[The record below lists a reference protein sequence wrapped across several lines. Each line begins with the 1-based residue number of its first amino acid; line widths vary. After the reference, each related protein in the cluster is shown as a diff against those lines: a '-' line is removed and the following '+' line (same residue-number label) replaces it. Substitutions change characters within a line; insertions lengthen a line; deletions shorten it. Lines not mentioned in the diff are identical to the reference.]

1 MKKRTIN
8 HSLNRH
14 CGLHRGLRTAIDP
27 QSPKQEALSLML
39 RRWRMCLRHDGIK
52 GVFSL
57 LVLLFLVSSMTAQQ
71 MESEY
76 DGKPDKKKNATYFSN
91 GLQSKYREDTE
102 GAIRNFEQALRFMPD
117 DAASMYELSEQ
128 YSNAGRIEE
137 AFNMI
142 QKAAKIEPEN
152 KWYQMRLGLFY
163 RNLEQYNDFIK
174 LYEKLTQKYPE
185 DPDMLSELIDAYLV
199 TENYSKALEKM
210 DLLEQQ
216 VGENEFITEQRL
228 QVFKRQGNTKK
239 VVSELEKLIEQNPDN
254 IRYYGLLASFYA
266 ENGKIKEAIK
276 TYEKIEEINPEHPYI
291 NVSLLELYD
300 MTGDKDKAFDELLAA
315 IRNKNLDITTKAN
328 TYDYWMN
335 KNQGAS
341 NIDEQARQCGEA
353 FVETHPDNKL
363 GYLILGSCYFIEENA
378 VKSKE
383 LYQKVLAID
392 STDFFGW
399 QNLIVSESRLN
410 ENEAVRD
417 HAVAAL
423 KYYPMQ
429 PVFYWYAGVA
439 NAVMENNEDAI
450 SYLEKGRRYTSDKM
464 QMSEFDAFLGDI
476 YHQQGEED
484 KAFDAYDR
492 TLRNNPDNALVLN
505 NYAYYLSLRGERL
518 EEALEMAIRA
528 NELVPD
534 NVYYTDTYAWVLY
547 KLGRY
552 KEAEKIMKKCL
563 GLEKNPSGANLEHYG
578 DILLKLGKESE
589 AMEYWK
595 KAQQAGGAS
604 KELDQKLKH

>member
-1 MKKRTIN
+1 
-8 HSLNRH
+8 
-14 CGLHRGLRTAIDP
+14 
-27 QSPKQEALSLML
+27 
-39 RRWRMCLRHDGIK
+39 MCLRHDGIK

-76 DGKPDKKKNATYFSN
+76 DGKPDKKKNATFFSN

-185 DPDMLSELIDAYLV
+185 DPDMLNELIDAYLV

-476 YHQQGEED
+476 YHQQGDED

-505 NYAYYLSLRGERL
+505 NYAYYLAVKGQDLDK
-518 EEALEMAIRA
+518 ALEMSTKAIA
-528 NELVPD
+528 AEPD
-534 NVYYTDTYAWVLY
+534 NPTYLDTHAWVLY
-547 KLGRY
+547 MKGDY
-552 KEAEKIMKKCL
+552 KEAEKHMKKAL
-563 GLEKNPSGANLEHYG
+563 KLLKEPDATYTKHYEA
-578 DILLKLGKESE
+578 ILNKLGKN
-589 AMEYWK
+589 
-595 KAQQAGGAS
+595 
-604 KELDQKLKH
+604 

>member
-1 MKKRTIN
+1 MNNLRHT
-8 HSLNRH
+8 SNRH

-39 RRWRMCLRHDGIK
+39 GRWRMCLRHDGIK

-76 DGKPDKKKNATYFSN
+76 DGKPDKKKNATFFSN

-276 TYEKIEEINPEHPYI
+276 TYEKIKEINPEHPYI

-399 QNLIVSESRLN
+399 QNLIISESRLN

-476 YHQQGEED
+476 YHQQGDED

-528 NELVPD
+528 NELIPD

>member
-1 MKKRTIN
+1 
-8 HSLNRH
+8 
-14 CGLHRGLRTAIDP
+14 
-27 QSPKQEALSLML
+27 
-39 RRWRMCLRHDGIK
+39 
-52 GVFSL
+52 
-57 LVLLFLVSSMTAQQ
+57 MTAQQ

-76 DGKPDKKKNATYFSN
+76 DGKPDKKKNATFFSN

-439 NAVMENNEDAI
+439 NAVMENNVDAI
-450 SYLEKGRRYTSDKM
+450 NYLEKGRRYTSDKM

-476 YHQQGEED
+476 YHQQGDED

>member
-1 MKKRTIN
+1 M
-8 HSLNRH
+8 SLI
-14 CGLHRGLRTAIDP
+14 CAP
-27 QSPKQEALSLML
+27 
-39 RRWRMCLRHDGIK
+39 
-52 GVFSL
+52 
-57 LVLLFLVSSMTAQQ
+57 LFAQQ

-399 QNLIVSESRLN
+399 QNLIISESRLN

-439 NAVMENNEDAI
+439 NAVMENNVDAI
-450 SYLEKGRRYTSDKM
+450 NYLEKGRRYTSDKM

-476 YHQQGEED
+476 YHQQGDED

>member
-14 CGLHRGLRTAIDP
+14 CGLDP
-27 QSPKQEALSLML
+27 QSPKQERLVSVL
-39 RRWRMCLRHDGIK
+39 RRWRMLLRHDGK
-52 GVFSL
+52 RTVFIIAILGMSL
-57 LVLLFLVSSMTAQQ
+57 ICAPLFAQQ

-399 QNLIVSESRLN
+399 QNLIISESRLN

-439 NAVMENNEDAI
+439 NAVMENNVDAI
-450 SYLEKGRRYTSDKM
+450 NYLEKGRRYTSDKM

-476 YHQQGEED
+476 YHQQGDED

>member
-1 MKKRTIN
+1 
-8 HSLNRH
+8 
-14 CGLHRGLRTAIDP
+14 
-27 QSPKQEALSLML
+27 
-39 RRWRMCLRHDGIK
+39 MCLRHDGIK
-52 GVFSL
+52 GIFSL
-57 LVLLFLVSSMTAQQ
+57 LIMLCLASSMTAQQ

-399 QNLIVSESRLN
+399 QNLIISESRLN

-492 TLRNNPDNALVLN
+492 TLRNNPDNVLVLN
-505 NYAYYLSLRGERL
+505 NYAYYLAVKGQDLDK
-518 EEALEMAIRA
+518 ALEMSTKAIA
-528 NELVPD
+528 AEPD
-534 NVYYTDTYAWVLY
+534 NPTYLDTHAWVLY
-547 KLGRY
+547 MKGDY
-552 KEAEKIMKKCL
+552 KEAEKHMKKAIKL
-563 GLEKNPSGANLEHYG
+563 LKEPDATYTKHYEA
-578 DILLKLGKESE
+578 ILNKLGKN
-589 AMEYWK
+589 
-595 KAQQAGGAS
+595 
-604 KELDQKLKH
+604 

>member
-1 MKKRTIN
+1 
-8 HSLNRH
+8 
-14 CGLHRGLRTAIDP
+14 
-27 QSPKQEALSLML
+27 ML
-39 RRWRMCLRHDGIK
+39 LRHDGK
-52 GVFSL
+52 RTVFIIAILGMSL
-57 LVLLFLVSSMTAQQ
+57 ICAPLFAQQ

-399 QNLIVSESRLN
+399 QNLIISESRLN

-439 NAVMENNEDAI
+439 NAVMENNVDAI
-450 SYLEKGRRYTSDKM
+450 NYLEKGRRYTSDKM

-476 YHQQGEED
+476 YHQQGDED

>member
-1 MKKRTIN
+1 
-8 HSLNRH
+8 
-14 CGLHRGLRTAIDP
+14 
-27 QSPKQEALSLML
+27 ML
-39 RRWRMCLRHDGIK
+39 CLA
-52 GVFSL
+52 
-57 LVLLFLVSSMTAQQ
+57 SSMTAQQ

-76 DGKPDKKKNATYFSN
+76 DGKPDKKKNATFFSN

-341 NIDEQARQCGEA
+341 NIDEQARLCGEA

-383 LYQKVLAID
+383 LYQKVLTID

-399 QNLIVSESRLN
+399 QNLIISESRLN

-518 EEALEMAIRA
+518 EEALEMAIHA

>member
-1 MKKRTIN
+1 
-8 HSLNRH
+8 
-14 CGLHRGLRTAIDP
+14 
-27 QSPKQEALSLML
+27 
-39 RRWRMCLRHDGIK
+39 
-52 GVFSL
+52 
-57 LVLLFLVSSMTAQQ
+57 
-71 MESEY
+71 
-76 DGKPDKKKNATYFSN
+76 
-91 GLQSKYREDTE
+91 
-102 GAIRNFEQALRFMPD
+102 
-117 DAASMYELSEQ
+117 
-128 YSNAGRIEE
+128 
-137 AFNMI
+137 
-142 QKAAKIEPEN
+142 
-152 KWYQMRLGLFY
+152 MRLGLFY

-399 QNLIVSESRLN
+399 QNLIISESRLN

>member
-1 MKKRTIN
+1 MAVAAQDI
-8 HSLNRH
+8 
-14 CGLHRGLRTAIDP
+14 G
-27 QSPKQEALSLML
+27 
-39 RRWRMCLRHDGIK
+39 
-52 GVFSL
+52 
-57 LVLLFLVSSMTAQQ
+57 SMFQ
-71 MESEY
+71 
-76 DGKPDKKKNATYFSN
+76 DLPDKRKNATYFSD
-91 GLQSKYREDTE
+91 GLKSKYREDTD
-102 GAIRNFEQALRFMPD
+102 GAIRNFEQALRFGPND
-117 DAASMYELSEQ
+117 HASMYELSEQ
-128 YSNAGRIEE
+128 YYNAGRIEE

-142 QKAAKIEPEN
+142 QKAAQLDPEN

-163 RNLEQYNDFIK
+163 RNLEQYDDFIK
-174 LYEKLTQKYPE
+174 LYEGLTKTYPD

-199 TENYSKALEKM
+199 TEQYDKALKKM
-210 DLLEQQ
+210 DVLEEM
-216 VGENEFITEQRL
+216 VGANELITEQRL
-228 QVFKRQGNTKK
+228 SVYRRQGNTKK
-239 VVSELEKLIEQNPDN
+239 VVSELEKLIKQNPDN
-254 IRYYGLLASFYA
+254 LRYYGLLAQLYA
-266 ENGKIKEAIK
+266 ENGKTKDALK
-276 TYEKIEEINPEHPYI
+276 TYERMKEVNPEHPYI
-291 NVSLLELYD
+291 NISLLELYE
-300 MTGDKDKAFDELLAA
+300 MNGETDKAFNELLNA
-315 IRNKNLDITTKAN
+315 IRNKNLDLTTKAN

-439 NAVMENNEDAI
+439 NAVMENNVDAI

-476 YHQQGEED
+476 YHQQGDED

-518 EEALEMAIRA
+518 EEALEMAIHA

>member
-1 MKKRTIN
+1 MKNRTIN

-14 CGLHRGLRTAIDP
+14 CGLDP
-27 QSPKQEALSLML
+27 QSPKQERLVSVL
-39 RRWRMCLRHDGIK
+39 RRWRMLLRHDGK
-52 GVFSL
+52 RTVFIIAILGMSL
-57 LVLLFLVSSMTAQQ
+57 ICAPLFAQQ

-76 DGKPDKKKNATYFSN
+76 DGRPDKKKNAIYFSN
-91 GLQSKYREDTE
+91 GLQSKYRDDTE
-102 GAIRNFEQALRFMPD
+102 GAIRNFEQALRYMPD

-128 YSNAGRIEE
+128 YYNADRIEE
-137 AFNMI
+137 ALNMI
-142 QKAAKIEPEN
+142 QKAAKTDPEN

-163 RNLEQYNDFIK
+163 RNLEQYKDFIQ
-174 LYEKLTQKYPE
+174 LFEKLTAKYPD
-185 DPDMLSELIDAYLV
+185 DPDMLSELIEAYLI
-199 TENYSKALEKM
+199 TEKYDKALEKM
-210 DLLEQQ
+210 DILEQQ
-216 VGENEFITEQRL
+216 VGENELITEQRL
-228 QVFKRQGNTKK
+228 QIYKRQGNTKK
-239 VVSELEKLIEQNPDN
+239 VISELEKLIEQNPEN
-254 IRYYGLLASFYA
+254 IRYYGMLASFYSD
-266 ENGKIKEAIK
+266 NGKIKDAIK
-276 TYEKIEEINPEHPYI
+276 TYEKIKEINPEHPYI

-300 MTGDKDKAFDELLAA
+300 MTGEKDKAFDELLAA

-335 KNQGAS
+335 KNQSDS
-341 NIDEQARQCGEA
+341 NIDEQAQQCGQA
-353 FVETHPDNKL
+353 FIETHPDNKL
-363 GYLILGSCYFIEENA
+363 GYLILGSCYLIKENS

-383 LYQKVLAID
+383 LYQKVLTID
-392 STDFFGW
+392 STDFYGW

-423 KYYPMQ
+423 RYYPMQ

-439 NAVMENNEDAI
+439 NAVLENNEDAI
-450 SYLEKGRRYTSDKM
+450 NYLEKGRRYTSDKM

-476 YHQQGEED
+476 YHQQGDED

-505 NYAYYLSLRGERL
+505 NYAYYLSLKGERL

-563 GLEKNPSGANLEHYG
+563 GLEKNPSGSNLEHYG

-589 AMEYWK
+589 AVEYWK

>member
-1 MKKRTIN
+1 
-8 HSLNRH
+8 
-14 CGLHRGLRTAIDP
+14 
-27 QSPKQEALSLML
+27 
-39 RRWRMCLRHDGIK
+39 MCLRHDGIK
-52 GVFSL
+52 GIFSL
-57 LVLLFLVSSMTAQQ
+57 LIMLCLASSMTAQQ

-76 DGKPDKKKNATYFSN
+76 DGKPDKKKNATFFSN

-341 NIDEQARQCGEA
+341 NIDEQARLCGEA

-383 LYQKVLAID
+383 LYQKVLTID

-399 QNLIVSESRLN
+399 QNLIISESRLN

-439 NAVMENNEDAI
+439 NAVLENNEDAI

-476 YHQQGEED
+476 YHQQGDED

-492 TLRNNPDNALVLN
+492 TLHNNPDNALVLN

-563 GLEKNPSGANLEHYG
+563 GLEKNPSGSNLEHYG

>member
-1 MKKRTIN
+1 
-8 HSLNRH
+8 
-14 CGLHRGLRTAIDP
+14 
-27 QSPKQEALSLML
+27 
-39 RRWRMCLRHDGIK
+39 MCLRHDGK
-52 GVFSL
+52 RTVFFIAILGLSFLSSSL
-57 LVLLFLVSSMTAQQ
+57 FAQQ
-71 MESEY
+71 VESEFT
-76 DGKPDKKKNATYFSN
+76 DQPDKKKNATYFSN
-91 GLQSKYREDTE
+91 GLQCKYRDDTD

-128 YSNAGRIEE
+128 YYNAGRIED

-142 QKAAKIEPEN
+142 QRAAKIDPKN
-152 KWYQMRLGLFY
+152 KWYQMRLGQFY
-163 RNLEQYNDFIK
+163 RNLEQYDDFII
-174 LYEKLTQKYPE
+174 LYEGLTKQYPD
-185 DPDMLSELIDAYLV
+185 DPDMLSELIDAYLI
-199 TENYSKALEKM
+199 TENYDKALEKM
-210 DLLEQQ
+210 DLLERQ
-216 VGENEFITEQRL
+216 VGENDFINEQRL
-228 QVFKRQGNTKK
+228 SVYKRQGNTKK
-239 VVSELEKLIEQNPDN
+239 VIAELKKLIEQNPDN
-254 IRYYGLLASFYA
+254 IRYYGMLASLYA
-266 ENGKIKEAIK
+266 DNGNLKEAVK
-276 TYEKIEEINPEHPYI
+276 TYEKIKEINPEHPYI

-300 MTGDKDKAFDELLAA
+300 MMGDKEKAFDELLAA
-315 IRNKNLDITTKAN
+315 IRNKNLDLTTKAT

-341 NIDEQARQCGEA
+341 NIDEQARQCGQA
-353 FVETHPDNKL
+353 FVDTHPDNKI
-363 GYLILGSCYFIEENA
+363 GYLILGSYYLVTENP

-383 LYQKVLAID
+383 LYQKVLSID
-392 STDFFGW
+392 STDFYGW

-410 ENEAVRD
+410 DNEAVRD

-439 NAVMENNEDAI
+439 NAVLENNDDAI
-450 SYLEKGRRYTSDKM
+450 AYLEKGRRYTSDKM
-464 QMSEFDAFLGDI
+464 QMAEFDAFLGDI
-476 YHQQGEED
+476 YHQQGDEA

-492 TLRNNPDNALVLN
+492 TLRNDPDNALVLN

-518 EEALEMAIRA
+518 DEALEMAIRA

-534 NVYYTDTYAWVLY
+534 NVYYLDTYAWVLY

-552 KEAEKIMKKCL
+552 KEAEKMMKKCL

-578 DILLKLGKESE
+578 DILLKLGKDSE

-604 KELDQKLKH
+604 KELDQKLKQ

>member
-14 CGLHRGLRTAIDP
+14 CGLDP
-27 QSPKQEALSLML
+27 QSPKQERLVSVL
-39 RRWRMCLRHDGIK
+39 RRWRMLLRHDGK
-52 GVFSL
+52 RTVFIIAILGMSL
-57 LVLLFLVSSMTAQQ
+57 ICAPLFAQQ

-439 NAVMENNEDAI
+439 NAVMENNVDAI

-476 YHQQGEED
+476 YHQQGDED

-518 EEALEMAIRA
+518 EEALEMAIHA

>member
-1 MKKRTIN
+1 
-8 HSLNRH
+8 
-14 CGLHRGLRTAIDP
+14 
-27 QSPKQEALSLML
+27 
-39 RRWRMCLRHDGIK
+39 MCLRHDGIK

-57 LVLLFLVSSMTAQQ
+57 LIMLSLASSMTAQQ

-300 MTGDKDKAFDELLAA
+300 MTGDKEKAFDELLAA

-399 QNLIVSESRLN
+399 QNLIISESRLN

-450 SYLEKGRRYTSDKM
+450 NYLEKGRRYTSDKM

-476 YHQQGEED
+476 YHQQGDED

>member
-1 MKKRTIN
+1 MY
-8 HSLNRH
+8 
-14 CGLHRGLRTAIDP
+14 
-27 QSPKQEALSLML
+27 
-39 RRWRMCLRHDGIK
+39 LRHDGIK

-102 GAIRNFEQALRFMPD
+102 GAIRNFEQALRYMPD

-152 KWYQMRLGLFY
+152 KWYLMRLGQFY

-210 DLLEQQ
+210 DLLERQ

-228 QVFKRQGNTKK
+228 QILKRQGNTKK
-239 VVSELEKLIEQNPDN
+239 VVSELEKLIKANPEN
-254 IRYYGLLASFYA
+254 ARYYGMLAQVYA
-266 ENGKIKEAIK
+266 ENGKVKDAIA
-276 TYEKIEEINPEHPYI
+276 TYEKLKAVNPDHPYI
-291 NVSLLELYD
+291 NVSLLELYE
-300 MTGDKDKAFDELLAA
+300 MNGNKDKAFQELLAA
-315 IRNKNLDITTKAN
+315 IRNKNLDLTTKAN

-335 KNQGAS
+335 KNQADKD
-341 NIDEQARQCGEA
+341 IDEQARQCGEA
-353 FVETHPDNKL
+353 FIETHPDIKL
-363 GYLILGSCYFIEENA
+363 GYLILGSYYIINEDA
-378 VKSKE
+378 VRSKA
-383 LYQKVLAID
+383 LYQKALAID
-392 STDFFGW
+392 STDFYGW
-399 QNLIVSESRLN
+399 QNLIISESRLN

-439 NAVMENNEDAI
+439 DVVLNNNDEAI
-450 SYLEKGRRYTSDKM
+450 TYLEKGRRYVTDKL
-464 QMSEFDAFLGDI
+464 QMSEFDAALGDI
-476 YHQQGEED
+476 YHQQGEEE

-518 EEALEMAIRA
+518 EEALQMAIHA

-552 KEAEKIMKKCL
+552 KEAEKMMKKCL
-563 GLEKNPSGANLEHYG
+563 SLEKNPSGANLEHYG
-578 DILLKLGKESE
+578 DILLKLGKDSE
-589 AMEYWK
+589 AKEYWK
-595 KAQQAGGAS
+595 KAQQAGGGS
-604 KELDQKLKH
+604 KELEQKLK

>member
-1 MKKRTIN
+1 MKNRTIN

-14 CGLHRGLRTAIDP
+14 CGLDP
-27 QSPKQEALSLML
+27 QSPKQERLVSVL
-39 RRWRMCLRHDGIK
+39 RRWRMLLRHDGK
-52 GVFSL
+52 RTVFIIAILGMSL
-57 LVLLFLVSSMTAQQ
+57 ICAPLFAQQ

-76 DGKPDKKKNATYFSN
+76 DGRPDKKKNAIYFSN
-91 GLQSKYREDTE
+91 GLQSKYRDDTE
-102 GAIRNFEQALRFMPD
+102 GAIRNFEQALRYMPD

-128 YSNAGRIEE
+128 YYNADRIEE
-137 AFNMI
+137 ALNMI
-142 QKAAKIEPEN
+142 QKAAKTDPEN

-163 RNLEQYNDFIK
+163 RNLEQYKDFIQ
-174 LYEKLTQKYPE
+174 LFEKLTAKYPD
-185 DPDMLSELIDAYLV
+185 DPDMLSELIDAYLI
-199 TENYSKALEKM
+199 TEKYDKALEKM
-210 DLLEQQ
+210 DVLEQQ
-216 VGENEFITEQRL
+216 VGENELITEQRL
-228 QVFKRQGNTKK
+228 QIYKRQGNTKK
-239 VVSELEKLIEQNPDN
+239 VISELEKLIEQNPEN
-254 IRYYGLLASFYA
+254 IRYYGMLASFYSD
-266 ENGKIKEAIK
+266 NGKIKDAIK
-276 TYEKIEEINPEHPYI
+276 TYEKIKEINPEHPYI

-300 MTGDKDKAFDELLAA
+300 MTGEKDKAFDELLAA

-335 KNQGAS
+335 KNQSDS
-341 NIDEQARQCGEA
+341 NIDEQAQQCGQA
-353 FVETHPDNKL
+353 FIETHPDNKL
-363 GYLILGSCYFIEENA
+363 GYLILGSCYLIKENS

-383 LYQKVLAID
+383 LYQKVLTID
-392 STDFFGW
+392 STDFYGW

-410 ENEAVRD
+410 ENKAVRD

-423 KYYPMQ
+423 RYYPMQ

-439 NAVMENNEDAI
+439 NAVLENNEDAI
-450 SYLEKGRRYTSDKM
+450 NYLEKGRRYTSDKM

-476 YHQQGEED
+476 YHQQGDED

-505 NYAYYLSLRGERL
+505 NYAYYLSLKGERL
-518 EEALEMAIRA
+518 EEALEMAIHA

-563 GLEKNPSGANLEHYG
+563 GLERNPSGSNLEHYG

-589 AMEYWK
+589 AVEYWK